1 MSQIFA
7 SVNSDYRNHQ
17 NLVTLPK
24 IYLGTIWFTSPCS
37 SNLTSPWQLRFDK
50 QFFRILKFSLFHW
63 NWSIFGHFGAFHR
76 SQMAVVWGQLTSNS
90 YVVWRYQHMLRQNK
104 HFWRAI
110 CPLGV
115 TDGGA
120 GALCVRFLIRSRKV
134 VELNK
139 ISRRPMEGGSG
150 NLSNSP
156 LPDYWILPLISSL
169 LKQISL

>member
-24 IYLGTIWFTSPCS
+24 IYLGTIWFTSACS

-63 NWSIFGHFGAFHR
+63 NWSIFGHFGAFRR
-76 SQMAVVWGQLTSNS
+76 SQMAVVWEQLTSNS

-115 TDGGA
+115 T
-120 GALCVRFLIRSRKV
+120 
-134 VELNK
+134 
-139 ISRRPMEGGSG
+139 EGGGSTVCAFSDKIEKSG
-150 NLSNSP
+150 RIIKQADDQWKADRETYQIP
-156 LPDYWILPLISSL
+156 PCLIIEFFL
-169 LKQISL
+169 W